1 MMVLNMVLLLT
12 TIAIIVLDGVVTQD
26 TYYYYFNQEDSGK
39 LFDYIPEGVTLDFQG
54 SIINEDQSI
63 KIWFNVNKP
72 VNIVSTTNDAYID
85 LNTTAGSL
93 QGENPGNR
101 FTVSYGGSGSNITG
115 LNFHNTQLWIA
126 NTHHVVLDNISNV
139 IEDQRVGSGVGA
151 TSVRENCTYVTVKNS
166 YFYTRNNGGS
176 SSLVM
181 AWADYCTFDNNTI
194 VVEGNVGNMIY
205 LTTFNV
211 NVPSGVVANV
221 HNNITNNHI
230 YSPNSASAIC
240 WALVLSGSDNLIE
253 NNTVEYKGV
262 GITTQFGSSASPN
275 NTYRGNVLLNGS
287 SMSVLPDSV
296 LYNNTIS
303 GALTVGARS
312 VAYNNTVGGKLNV
325 AQAAHAYNNTVAGGV
340 ATTGTD
346 SIIENNTI
354 TGAVTINK
362 VGTTF
367 IGNDVTGTVTV
378 SANNNVIKE
387 NNIITTGAYAVDL
400 GSKTGNNVTDN
411 L

>member
-1 MMVLNMVLLLT
+1 M
-12 TIAIIVLDGVVTQD
+12 
-26 TYYYYFNQEDSGK
+26 YYFNQADSGR
-39 LFDYIPEGVTLDFQG
+39 FVDYIPDGATLDFRG
-54 SIINEDQSI
+54 SIINPDQNI
-63 KIWFNVNKP
+63 IVQMNVNKP
-72 VNIVSTTNDAYID
+72 VNIISSTHDAYID

-93 QGENPGNR
+93 LGESPGNS
-101 FTVSYGGSGSNITG
+101 FAITYGGSGSNVSG
-115 LNFHNTQLWIA
+115 LRFHNTQLWIA

-211 NVPSGVVANV
+211 QIPAGVVANV
-221 HNNITNNHI
+221 HNNITNNRI
-230 YSPNSASAIC
+230 YSPNTATSIC

-253 NNTVEYKGV
+253 NNTIEYNGV
-262 GITTQFGSSASPN
+262 GITTQFGSTASPN
-275 NTYRGNVLLNGS
+275 NTYRNNKMLNGS
-287 SMSVLPDSV
+287 SMSVLPDSIV
-296 LYNNTIS
+296 YDNYVS

-312 VAYNNTVGGKLNV
+312 VAYNNTVSGKLSV
-325 AQAAHAYNNTVAGGV
+325 AQGAKVYDNTVAGGL

-354 TGAVTINK
+354 AGAVTINK

-367 IGNDVTGTVTV
+367 VGNNVTGTVTV
-378 SANNNVIKE
+378 STNNNVIKG
-387 NNIITTGAYAVDL
+387 NNITTTGNYAIDL
-400 GSKTGNNVTDN
+400 GTKTGNTVTDN
-411 L
+411 YLVSALYGGDAAVKYTNANNIVENNSP